1 MQISYI
7 QLVVAAAAVAI
18 AFLALLWGIITWVS
32 GRLHDSVEHTVK
44 NSSDLILAK
53 LETLDIKLVNLKAN
67 GSDYAHNVNDKV
79 EIIQKTLYTDFYR
92 RDEAESDLEDI
103 KQKLDRVEHKF
114 DALTYKFDASS
125 SN

>member
-44 NSSDLILAK
+44 SSSDLILAK